1 MLTLSECEKDISE
14 ILSSLPQ
21 AEIQH
26 MRRVGALVELL
37 SKKMY
42 ESKYLEESKYFGESA
57 FFHDIGKAWVPTE
70 ILTKPDRLTEK
81 EKSLMFQHPLF
92 AKRLFDRNDDGVVK
106 GVPKHLIPLVI
117 QSSVYHHEW
126 WNGAGYPYG
135 ISYDAI
141 PLIARITTICDAY
154 DAMTSNRVYR
164 RAHTHAYAC
173 QQIEENMGIQFAPD
187 LAHTFLNHEAEFAT
201 VFKVKKISCF

>member
-37 SKKMY
+37 SKKIY
-42 ESKYLEESKYFGESA
+42 ESKYLEESKYFGAAA

-70 ILTKPDRLTEK
+70 ILTKPGRLTEK

-92 AKRLFDRNDDGVVK
+92 AKRLFDRNDGVVK

-173 QQIEENMGIQFAPD
+173 QQIEENMGIQFNPD